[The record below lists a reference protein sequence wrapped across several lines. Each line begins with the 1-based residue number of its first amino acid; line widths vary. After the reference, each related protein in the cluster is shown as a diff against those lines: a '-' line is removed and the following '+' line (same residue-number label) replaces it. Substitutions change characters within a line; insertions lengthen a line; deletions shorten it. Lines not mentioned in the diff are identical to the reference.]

1 MIPKKIHYIWVG
13 GKEKPK
19 EVKRCINTWKQKF
32 KDFEIIE
39 WNESNF
45 NINSNLYTKSA
56 YEAKKWAFVSD
67 YIRLYA
73 LYTMGGIYL
82 DTDVIAVDN
91 IDDMLDNKA
100 FIGFENEKFVS
111 AAIMGAEKEHPFI
124 KQLIEHYDK
133 IDNKKEF
140 CFDDNNSLLVTD
152 ILKNYYGLELNN
164 KEQTLDDG
172 IKVYNDKI
180 LSNPSGKS
188 KTIHIFTGTWLDE
201 KPSLKKKIC
210 QFLKYRLTTK
220 KRAKIYAKIFK
231 K

>member
-56 YEAKKWAFVSD
+56 YEAKKWAFASD

-220 KRAKIYAKIFK
+220 KRAKIYARIFK